1 MEKKEKRTC
10 CKNLWIRRSLKTA
23 LALVLSGQM
32 LFGNAVSVL
41 AADPASTGE
50 SAEAESK
57 VVLDSAWEVENPTEG
72 NLTVNED
79 GSITIRTE
87 GGTIDSSMNN
97 VLYYQL
103 PNSTDYDFTV
113 KVSGEFTA
121 NYQGAHLMIASGKNL
136 ENAVGVVRR
145 YHGYLGGNYGT
156 NLLMGVMQDGNP
168 SEYYEAAGD
177 IGNEFYLKLQKQN
190 GRITGFYAE
199 EYSDNDSD
207 WNQIIDPTKGDVGY
221 VDKGSALID
230 PENIYLAIAAANGG
244 GNTPTEITF
253 SDLRVGGIPVAFTA
267 DPSALNSV
275 TLSGEKEMEVDAEQ
289 QLILTGMD
297 YEGNEIT
304 EFDSVTYTS
313 SDEDVAVVDENGV
326 VTGLA
331 NGNAVITAEAVLGG
345 VTKTASLSIQ
355 VGDIVA
361 EETWKLASP
370 DGSTEMTVELLTG
383 GTLQYRAEQNG
394 VENIGSSPL
403 GLVTSVGDF
412 SKGLVFKEAS
422 AVKEIND
429 SYTMISGKS
438 DVYTDHC
445 NEQTL
450 TFTLKNDDSV
460 EFDLIMR
467 VYDDGTAYRYA
478 VRTEEKGT
486 EIRISDETSGLQLP
500 EGADV
505 YWMDYSSSTWNYEG
519 QYQTT
524 TTEGLEVNATPS
536 IPFLYGKDG
545 VWTLF
550 SEADLNGTYC
560 GSMFTVGEGG
570 LLDVS
575 FCKTQGTTPVVTTTP
590 FKSPWRAAITGGPED
605 IVENTMIENLSTPAD
620 YETYDYESWVEPGLS
635 SWSWVANWGSG
646 ISDQSKAETHLNWI
660 EFGGEIGWK
669 YYILDEGWNKGG
681 RGNYS
686 GMRDWWP
693 EVKACAEEN
702 GVKLWVWVHVSDIDT
717 QEERDRLFKEWSEE
731 GIVGVKPDFFDG
743 EDQAHMQLY
752 DDLYKDAA
760 KYHLMLLVHGANKPT
775 GEIRT
780 YPNVYGREAIRG
792 QESGGITAEQY
803 TLIPFI
809 RAAIGPAEVTEEIRS
824 KDYSKTTMGFQIA
837 LTALIEDGIHSMG
850 SAPDVY
856 RSIPEAMSYYTDYP
870 DGWDDTEFVNGEVG
884 EYLSIARKA
893 GNSWYVS
900 GISVDPRQMEAALD
914 FLDED
919 TEYTALLYKENGR
932 QDIDMEIITGV
943 TSETVLNIDVLYGG
957 GYALHILP
965 KDEVDGVKSITAQ
978 PSEVTVE
985 EGHYSDPVELTVAP
999 EDAKFQ
1005 DVVWSSADENIA
1017 TVDQNGVIRG
1027 VTAGMTTVTVRSAFD
1042 ENVKAEIKVTVDPA
1056 RYVLDEEMWTI
1067 LNKNDNVLINNTDSA
1082 TITTEHGVLGENNWN
1097 NMFAMDVPDGS
1108 SDFTITAKISGGLNA
1123 DYQGGFITVFDK
1135 ENPDDLSVAAG
1146 RRYHSYLM
1154 GSHPQSLGVMTNGGS
1169 IGEFYCADENYDSDV
1184 YLKIA
1189 KEGNTFICSYSYDGE
1204 TWTEITNK
1212 GTEVT
1217 VTNDRLAASENLCV
1231 GFYAGSGGGSTP
1243 IDVTISEFTFNGE
1256 KIPVAVDTQAEQ
1268 EEISTA
1274 VLEYALNLAE
1284 EADTDGV
1291 AASVV
1296 KLFNE
1301 ARAEA
1306 QDILTRV
1313 QSGDRTV
1320 TQEMVDQSWMNLI
1333 KAMQYLSFKQGDKTD
1348 LQKVID
1354 LAYTID
1360 LTEYLEEG
1368 QQAFADALAAAE
1380 AVLADG
1386 DAMQDEVDQAWRDL
1400 LKAMSELRLKPNK
1413 DALEALI
1420 NEANGLS
1427 TENADEET
1435 AAAFRSALAMAVT
1448 VYENEQATEDEVTA
1462 AYEQLHAAAGR
1473 LMAAADGSSGAD
1485 DTGNTG
1491 STGENADKGSAGAAG
1506 EGEKSQDTQS
1516 GEKTAADSGQTSD
1529 GSAAGKSNVSVK
1541 TGDQTEIWI
1550 LIGVMMIAL
1559 TGGVLVIR
1567 KRRG

>member
-1 MEKKEKRTC
+1 MKKKEKRTC
-10 CKNLWIRRSLKTA
+10 GKKLWIHRSLKTA

-32 LFGNAVSVL
+32 LFGNAASVL
-41 AADPASTGE
+41 AAGSSVGE
-50 SAEAESK
+50 SAEAGSE

-72 NLTVNED
+72 NLKINED

-103 PNSTDYDFTV
+103 PNNTDYDFTV

-121 NYQGAHLMIASGKNL
+121 DYQGAHLMIASGKNL

-168 SEYYEAAGD
+168 SEYYEAAAD

-199 EYSDNDSD
+199 EYSDNDAD
-207 WNQIIDPTKGDVGY
+207 WNQIIDPTKDNVGY

-267 DPSALNSV
+267 DPGALNSV
-275 TLSGEKEMEVDAEQ
+275 TLLGEKEMEVDTRQ
-289 QLILTGMD
+289 KLILTGTD

-313 SDEDVAVVDENGV
+313 SDEDVAAVDENGV

-331 NGNAVITAEAVLGG
+331 NGNAVITAEAVLGSI
-345 VTKTASLSIQ
+345 TKTASLSIQ
-355 VGDIVA
+355 VGEITV

-394 VENIGSSPL
+394 VENIGTSPL
-403 GLVTSVGDF
+403 GLITSVGDF

-429 SYTMISGKS
+429 SYTMITGKS

-445 NEQTL
+445 KEQTI

-460 EFDLIMR
+460 EFDLIVR

-478 VRTEEKGT
+478 VRTEEEGA

-536 IPFLYGKDG
+536 MPFLYGKDG

-590 FKSPWRAAITGGPED
+590 FQSPWRAAITGGPED

-669 YYILDEGWNKGG
+669 YYILDEGWNEGG

-717 QEERDRLFKEWSEE
+717 QEERDRLFKEWSEV

-824 KDYSKTTMGFQIA
+824 KDYNKTTMGFQIA

-870 DGWDDTEFVNGEVG
+870 DGWDATEFVDGEIG

-900 GISVDPRQMEAALD
+900 GISVDPRQMEAALG
-914 FLDED
+914 FLDEN

-932 QDIDMEIITGV
+932 QDVDMEIITGV

-965 KDEVDGVKSITAQ
+965 KDEVDGVKSITVQ

-985 EGHYSDPVELTVAP
+985 EGHYSDSVELTLAP
-999 EDAKFQ
+999 EDAEFQ

-1017 TVDQNGVIRG
+1017 AVDQNGVIRG
-1027 VTAGMTTVTVRSAFD
+1027 VTAGQTTVTVRSAFD
-1042 ENVKAEIKVTVDPA
+1042 RDVKAEIKVTVEPA
-1056 RYVLDEEMWTI
+1056 RYVLDEDTWTI
-1067 LNKNDNVLINNTDSA
+1067 LNKNDNVLINSTDSA

-1097 NMFAMDVPDGS
+1097 NMFAMDVPDGN
-1108 SDFTITAKISGGLNA
+1108 SDFTITAKVSGGLNA

-1135 ENPDDLSVAAG
+1135 ENPDGLSVAAG
-1146 RRYHSYLM
+1146 RRHHSYLM

-1169 IGEFYCADENYDSDV
+1169 IGEFYCADENSDSDV
-1184 YLKIA
+1184 YLKIT

-1204 TWTEITNK
+1204 AWTEITNK
-1212 GTEVT
+1212 GADVT
-1217 VTNDRLAASENLCV
+1217 VTNDRLAASENLCA
-1231 GFYAGSGGGSTP
+1231 GFYAGSGGGNTA

-1256 KIPVAVDTQAEQ
+1256 KVPVAVDTQQGEK
-1268 EEISTA
+1268 ISTA
-1274 VLEYALNLAE
+1274 VLEYALELAE
-1284 EADTDGV
+1284 EADTADV
-1291 AASVV
+1291 VDSVV
-1296 KLFNE
+1296 KIFTE
-1301 ARAEA
+1301 ARTAA
-1306 QDILTRV
+1306 QDILERV
-1313 QSGDRTV
+1313 QSGDKTV
-1320 TQEMVDQSWMNLI
+1320 TQEQVDQSWMNLI

-1348 LQKVID
+1348 LRKVID
-1354 LAYTID
+1354 LAKTLD
-1360 LTEYLEEG
+1360 LTKYLEEG
-1368 QQAFADALAAAE
+1368 QQAFTDALAAAE

-1386 DAMQDEVDQAWRDL
+1386 DAMQDEADQAWRDL
-1400 LKAMSELRLKPNK
+1400 LKAMSALRLKPDK

-1420 NEANGLS
+1420 NEANGMS

-1435 AAAFRSALAMAVT
+1435 AAAFRSALAAAVA
-1448 VYENEQATEDEVTA
+1448 VYENEQATEEEVA
-1462 AYEQLHAAAGR
+1462 AVYEQLSAAAGR
-1473 LMAAADGSSGAD
+1473 LM
-1485 DTGNTG
+1485 T
-1491 STGENADKGSAGAAG
+1491 AAG
-1506 EGEKSQDTQS
+1506 EESGAKENSSAESS
-1516 GEKTAADSGQTSD
+1516 GETTAVNSGQNSGNGAED
-1529 GSAAGKSNVSVK
+1529 QYNAGVK
-1541 TGDQTEIWI
+1541 TGDRTEVWA
-1550 LIGVMMIAL
+1550 MIAAMMTAL
-1559 TGGVLVIR
+1559 ATGTLMVR

>member
-1 MEKKEKRTC
+1 MDSKKSEYGAGICAVRPDAFRKRG
-10 CKNLWIRRSLKTA
+10 
-23 LALVLSGQM
+23 LSVG
-32 LFGNAVSVL
+32 G
-41 AADPASTGE
+41 DHPPASAGE

-121 NYQGAHLMIASGKNL
+121 DYQGAHLIIASGKNL

-145 YHGYLGGNYGT
+145 YHGNLGGNYGT

-168 SEYYEAAGD
+168 SEYYEAADD

-199 EYSDNDSD
+199 EYSDNDAD

-230 PENIYLAIAAANGG
+230 PENVYLAIAAANGG

-275 TLSGEKEMEVDAEQ
+275 TLTGEKEMEVDAEQ
-289 QLILTGMD
+289 QLILTGTD

-313 SDEDVAVVDENGV
+313 SDEDVAVVDEKGV
-326 VTGLA
+326 VTGLT

-361 EETWKLASP
+361 EETWKLSSP

-478 VRTEEKGT
+478 VRTEEEGT
-486 EIRISDETSGLQLP
+486 EISISDETSGLQLP

-524 TTEGLEVNATPS
+524 TTEDLKVNATPS

-620 YETYDYESWVEPGLS
+620 YEIYDYESWVEPGLS

-669 YYILDEGWNKGG
+669 YYILDEGWNEGG

-693 EVKACAEEN
+693 EVKAFAEEN

-850 SAPDVY
+850 SVPDAY

-870 DGWDDTEFVNGEVG
+870 DGWDDTEFVDGEVG

-900 GISVDPRQMEAALD
+900 GISVDSRQMEAALD

-965 KDEVDGVKSITAQ
+965 RDEVDGVKSITAQ

-985 EGHYSDPVELTVAP
+985 EGYYSDPVELILAP

-1005 DVVWSSADENIA
+1005 DVVWSSTDENIA
-1017 TVDQNGVIRG
+1017 TVDQNGVIKG
-1027 VTAGMTTVTVRSAFD
+1027 ITSGQTTVTVRSAFD
-1042 ENVKAEIKVTVDPA
+1042 ENVKAEIKVTVEPA
-1056 RYVLDEEMWTI
+1056 RYVLDEKTWSI
-1067 LNKNDNVLINNTDSA
+1067 LNKNDNVLINSTDSV
-1082 TITTEHGVLGENNWN
+1082 TITTEQGVLGENNWN
-1097 NMFAMDVPDGS
+1097 NMFAMDVPDGN
-1108 SDFTITAKISGGLNA
+1108 SDFTITAKVSGGLNA

-1135 ENPDDLSVAAG
+1135 DNPDGLSVAAG
-1146 RRYHSYLM
+1146 RRHHSYLM

-1204 TWTEITNK
+1204 AWTEITNK

-1217 VTNDRLAASENLCV
+1217 VTNDRLAASENLCA
-1231 GFYAGSGGGSTP
+1231 GFYVGSGGGSTP

-1306 QDILTRV
+1306 QDVLTRV
-1313 QSGDRTV
+1313 QSGDKTV

-1348 LQKVID
+1348 LQKVIN

-1360 LTEYLEEG
+1360 LTKYLEVG

-1380 AVLADG
+1380 DVLADG

-1420 NEANGLS
+1420 NEANDLS

-1435 AAAFRSALAMAVT
+1435 AAVFRSALAMAVD

-1462 AYEQLHAAAGR
+1462 AYEQLHAAVGR
-1473 LMAAADGSSGAD
+1473 LMAESGGDSGAERND
-1485 DTGNTG
+1485 NAG
-1491 STGENADKGSAGAAG
+1491 STGEK
-1506 EGEKSQDTQS
+1506 
-1516 GEKTAADSGQTSD
+1516 KTVDSGQTSENNAEGLHD
-1529 GSAAGKSNVSVK
+1529 AGVK
-1541 TGDQTEIWI
+1541 TGDRTDVWI
-1550 LIGVMMIAL
+1550 LIGAMITAL
-1559 TGGVLVIR
+1559 SAGAIMVC
-1567 KRRG
+1567 KRRR

>member
-1 MEKKEKRTC
+1 M
-10 CKNLWIRRSLKTA
+10 
-23 LALVLSGQM
+23 
-32 LFGNAVSVL
+32 
-41 AADPASTGE
+41 
-50 SAEAESK
+50 
-57 VVLDSAWEVENPTEG
+57 
-72 NLTVNED
+72 
-79 GSITIRTE
+79 
-87 GGTIDSSMNN
+87 
-97 VLYYQL
+97 
-103 PNSTDYDFTV
+103 
-113 KVSGEFTA
+113 
-121 NYQGAHLMIASGKNL
+121 
-136 ENAVGVVRR
+136 
-145 YHGYLGGNYGT
+145 
-156 NLLMGVMQDGNP
+156 
-168 SEYYEAAGD
+168 
-177 IGNEFYLKLQKQN
+177 
-190 GRITGFYAE
+190 
-199 EYSDNDSD
+199 
-207 WNQIIDPTKGDVGY
+207 
-221 VDKGSALID
+221 
-230 PENIYLAIAAANGG
+230 
-244 GNTPTEITF
+244 
-253 SDLRVGGIPVAFTA
+253 
-267 DPSALNSV
+267 
-275 TLSGEKEMEVDAEQ
+275 
-289 QLILTGMD
+289 
-297 YEGNEIT
+297 
-304 EFDSVTYTS
+304 
-313 SDEDVAVVDENGV
+313 
-326 VTGLA
+326 
-331 NGNAVITAEAVLGG
+331 
-345 VTKTASLSIQ
+345 
-355 VGDIVA
+355 
-361 EETWKLASP
+361 
-370 DGSTEMTVELLTG
+370 
-383 GTLQYRAEQNG
+383 
-394 VENIGSSPL
+394 
-403 GLVTSVGDF
+403 
-412 SKGLVFKEAS
+412 
-422 AVKEIND
+422 
-429 SYTMISGKS
+429 
-438 DVYTDHC
+438 
-445 NEQTL
+445 
-450 TFTLKNDDSV
+450 
-460 EFDLIMR
+460 
-467 VYDDGTAYRYA
+467 
-478 VRTEEKGT
+478 
-486 EIRISDETSGLQLP
+486 
-500 EGADV
+500 
-505 YWMDYSSSTWNYEG
+505 
-519 QYQTT
+519 
-524 TTEGLEVNATPS
+524 
-536 IPFLYGKDG
+536 
-545 VWTLF
+545 
-550 SEADLNGTYC
+550 
-560 GSMFTVGEGG
+560 
-570 LLDVS
+570 
-575 FCKTQGTTPVVTTTP
+575 
-590 FKSPWRAAITGGPED
+590 
-605 IVENTMIENLSTPAD
+605 
-620 YETYDYESWVEPGLS
+620 
-635 SWSWVANWGSG
+635 
-646 ISDQSKAETHLNWI
+646 
-660 EFGGEIGWK
+660 
-669 YYILDEGWNKGG
+669 
-681 RGNYS
+681 
-686 GMRDWWP
+686 
-693 EVKACAEEN
+693 
-702 GVKLWVWVHVSDIDT
+702 
-717 QEERDRLFKEWSEE
+717 
-731 GIVGVKPDFFDG
+731 
-743 EDQAHMQLY
+743 
-752 DDLYKDAA
+752 
-760 KYHLMLLVHGANKPT
+760 
-775 GEIRT
+775 
-780 YPNVYGREAIRG
+780 
-792 QESGGITAEQY
+792 
-803 TLIPFI
+803 
-809 RAAIGPAEVTEEIRS
+809 TEEIRS

-870 DGWDDTEFVNGEVG
+870 DSWDDTEFVNGEVG

-985 EGHYSDPVELTVAP
+985 EGHYSDPVELTLAP
-999 EDAKFQ
+999 EDAEFQ

-1027 VTAGMTTVTVRSAFD
+1027 VTDGMTTVTVRSAFD
-1042 ENVKAEIKVTVDPA
+1042 ENVKAEIKVTVEPA
-1056 RYVLDEEMWTI
+1056 RYVLDEETWTI
-1067 LNKNDNVLINNTDSA
+1067 LNKNDNVLIHNTDSA

-1108 SDFTITAKISGGLNA
+1108 SDFSITAKISGGLNA

-1146 RRYHSYLM
+1146 RRHHSYLM

-1243 IDVTISEFTFNGE
+1243 IDVTISKFTFNGE

-1296 KLFNE
+1296 KIFNE

-1333 KAMQYLSFKQGDKTD
+1333 KAMQYLSFMQGDKTD

-1380 AVLADG
+1380 DVLADG
-1386 DAMQDEVDQAWRDL
+1386 DAMQDEVDQTWRDL

-1491 STGENADKGSAGAAG
+1491 STGENEDKGSAGAAG

-1516 GEKTAADSGQTSD
+1516 GEKTVADSGQTSD